1 MALTLI
7 LDEPPNVKL
16 LWGDNAESGAEEG
29 KIVNIGAGF
38 TIPQDKVH
46 LDDCF
51 PWFEAPR
58 IHAPDDRHKG
68 DNSGDISE
76 KLHAALAFQ
85 GIAANWRM
93 IHRAM
98 RFYRT
103 NQPNRLSEQLKSFWD
118 VNIGETQSLDETL
131 YAFLLSFLG
140 TNGER
145 WLGPLGRIFQQAHR
159 ANETEYSRLVSHF
172 ESVRLDRFEAY
183 ADILSEYFNGF
194 TEFNQTLDYVLGEL
208 EMPIDAVATSSDFD
222 TTRMYYGNAFELL
235 GSSLDLPASMNNI
248 LSGRKFDEL
257 KTISL
262 SKFRTLNKANR
273 VGAFADNGDLSRLV
287 KEYDSAI
294 RNASHHRWFR
304 INEGHTK
311 ITYRSGGTGSIR
323 TISYAEYL
331 LRCNKITIQI
341 ALLAC
346 WELLLLSTSGI
357 SLYGSPQVDRAG
369 ESP

>member
-1 MALTLI
+1 VALTLI
-7 LDEPPNVKL
+7 LDEPPNVKIV
-16 LWGDNAESGAEEG
+16 WGDNAELGADEG

-38 TIPQDKVH
+38 TIPEDKVH
-46 LDDCF
+46 LDNYF

-58 IHAPDDRHKG
+58 IHAPDVPQSKG
-68 DNSGDISE
+68 DESDNVSAHSV
-76 KLHAALAFQ
+76 LAFQ

-93 IHRAM
+93 VHRAM

-103 NQPNRLSEQLKSFWD
+103 NQPERMEEQLKSFWD
-118 VNIGETQSLDETL
+118 ANIGETQSLDETL
-131 YAFLLSFLG
+131 YAFFLSFLG
-140 TNGER
+140 PNGER
-145 WLGPLGRIFQQAHR
+145 WLAPLGRIFQQAHR
-159 ANETEYSRLVSHF
+159 ANESEYSRLGSHF
-172 ESVRLDRFEAY
+172 YSLRLDRFEAY

-194 TEFNQTLDYVLGEL
+194 AEFNQTLDYVLGEI
-208 EMPIDAVATSSDFD
+208 EMPVDAVATSSDFD

-235 GSSLDLPASMNNI
+235 GSSLDLPASINNV

-273 VGAFADNGDLSRLV
+273 VGAFADNGDLSRFV
-287 KEYDSAI
+287 KEYDSTI

-304 INEGHTK
+304 INEEHTK
-311 ITYRSGGTGSIR
+311 ITYRSGGTGSVR

-346 WELLLLSTSGI
+346 WELLLLSTSGV
-357 SLYGSPQVDRAG
+357 SLYGSSQVNHPG
-369 ESP
+369 ESS

>member
-1 MALTLI
+1 
-7 LDEPPNVKL
+7 
-16 LWGDNAESGAEEG
+16 
-29 KIVNIGAGF
+29 
-38 TIPQDKVH
+38 
-46 LDDCF
+46 
-51 PWFEAPR
+51 
-58 IHAPDDRHKG
+58 
-68 DNSGDISE
+68 
-76 KLHAALAFQ
+76 
-85 GIAANWRM
+85 M

-194 TEFNQTLDYVLGEL
+194 TESNQTLDYVLGEL

-235 GSSLDLPASMNNI
+235 GSSLDLPASINNV
-248 LSGRKFDEL
+248 LSGRRFDEL

-311 ITYRSGGTGSIR
+311 ITYRSGGTGY
-323 TISYAEYL
+323 SYDLLCGIPSSVQQNYNSNCPIGLLGAAVAEHFRY
-331 LRCNKITIQI
+331 I
-341 ALLAC
+341 ALRLA
-346 WELLLLSTSGI
+346 TSRSRGRI
-357 SLYGSPQVDRAG
+357 SLM
-369 ESP
+369 ESLDSNYPRIFLNAVQCLSSSV